1 MKQRGS
7 IPEDV
12 LSVTTAQVLQ
22 GLSYLH
28 RYKHM
33 VITITSSKCCAP
45 AVAIVGICRCS
56 GPIPGNN
63 SPLGACEKSA
73 WGFEYG
79 SRMQVHR
86 DIKPAN
92 ILLDLS
98 GVAKIADFG
107 ISTFVDNTMAV
118 VSHLTRSSPP

>member
-1 MKQRGS
+1 
-7 IPEDV
+7 
-12 LSVTTAQVLQ
+12 
-22 GLSYLH
+22 
-28 RYKHM
+28 
-33 VITITSSKCCAP
+33 
-45 AVAIVGICRCS
+45 
-56 GPIPGNN
+56 
-63 SPLGACEKSA
+63 
-73 WGFEYG
+73 
-79 SRMQVHR
+79 MQVHR